1 MKHSIA
7 ILLADRI
14 EYKQER
20 ETDRIENKRALEER
34 ERRENER
41 FGEERAA
48 LEERERRENER
59 FGEERADRE
68 AERKERHAA
77 MAAAKRFNVTPSKAV
92 GSASDPFGP
101 IEFRNMMEA
110 LNLNYP
116 DVDEE
121 EQESLRTDIS
131 FKWRNAA
138 PGSEETND
146 KKAIEKKKEK
156 TSYAPIV
163 EYLKNEWGLDA
174 YEVGNGENCANGK
187 LLQVQV
193 FTQRQTLKN
202 LEKCVIDYRGTIE
215 GNTDV
220 IVTARP
226 LNNQHWRHCVRFAVE
241 VKTVAAMKSD
251 SAKRAFLREVITQSC
266 GFNIY
271 NRNRAV
277 PVILTNLHNKHSVV
291 YLEQAATA
299 PYLDYRLRERI
310 CKNFAAAVAFAAQ
323 NSNDRPDYMT
333 HFGRPTSASAPIFEE
348 SEGAADS
355 DVEESEGAADSD
367 SEEGAWAEEVSA
379 DNRKVAA
386 LTEELDVVDITN
398 RGEV

>member
-1 MKHSIA
+1 VDSEIKHSIA

-20 ETDRIENKRALEER
+20 ETDRIEDKR
-34 ERRENER
+34 
-41 FGEERAA
+41 A

-77 MAAAKRFNVTPSKAV
+77 MAAAKRFYVTPSKAV
-92 GSASDPFGP
+92 GSASDAFGP

-110 LNLNYP
+110 LNLEYP
-116 DVDEE
+116 DVDDE

-138 PGSEETND
+138 PGSKETNE
-146 KKAIEKKKEK
+146 KKAIDKAKEI
-156 TSYAPIV
+156 TSYVPIV

-174 YEVGNGENCANGK
+174 YVVGNGENCANGK

-193 FTQRQTLKN
+193 FTQRLTLDN
-202 LEKCVIDYRGTIE
+202 LEKCVVDYRGTIE

-220 IVTARP
+220 IVTTRP

-241 VKTVAAMKSD
+241 VKTVAAMNSD

-277 PVILTNLHNKHSVV
+277 PIILTNLHKSHSVI

-299 PYLDYRLRERI
+299 PRLRYRLRERI

-323 NSNDRPDYMT
+323 NSKERPDFMT
-333 HFGRPTSASAPIFEE
+333 HFGRPTSASAPI
-348 SEGAADS
+348 
-355 DVEESEGAADSD
+355 VEESEGAADSD
-367 SEEGAWAEEVSA
+367 SEEEDAWAEEVSA

-386 LTEELDVVDITN
+386 LTEELDVVDISN
-398 RGEV
+398 RGKV